1 MPKTIAPFNPDD
13 MLMAMRAA
21 SLAPYR
27 DVLNL
32 TPDGRIQRFRVE
44 GDKAGSRN
52 GWAVAHADP
61 MPHGAFGSWK
71 TGVQHTWRKA
81 SRDPLTPAQHAI
93 MHGQFEAM
101 RRARDAAQAGAYADA
116 ARRAAELWNKAGA
129 ADPFH
134 AYLVKKLV
142 SPIGL
147 RQLRDRLVVPVRD
160 VDGRLTSLQ
169 FIDGGG
175 RKRFLSGGRLKAAYF
190 SIGRVRGD
198 VLLLCEG
205 VATALT
211 LHMATGRPTAA
222 SFSAGNLEPVAR
234 ALKRNMPSVR
244 ILVCGDDDPVGRREA
259 QRAAAAVDG
268 ATMFPVFSKGCA

>member
-101 RRARDAAQAGAYADA
+101 RRARDAAQAGA
-116 ARRAAELWNKAGA
+116 
-129 ADPFH
+129 
-134 AYLVKKLV
+134 
-142 SPIGL
+142 
-147 RQLRDRLVVPVRD
+147 
-160 VDGRLTSLQ
+160 
-169 FIDGGG
+169 
-175 RKRFLSGGRLKAAYF
+175 
-190 SIGRVRGD
+190 
-198 VLLLCEG
+198 
-205 VATALT
+205 
-211 LHMATGRPTAA
+211 
-222 SFSAGNLEPVAR
+222 
-234 ALKRNMPSVR
+234 
-244 ILVCGDDDPVGRREA
+244 
-259 QRAAAAVDG
+259 
-268 ATMFPVFSKGCA
+268 

>member
-1 MPKTIAPFNPDD
+1 M
-13 MLMAMRAA
+13 
-21 SLAPYR
+21 
-27 DVLNL
+27 
-32 TPDGRIQRFRVE
+32 
-44 GDKAGSRN
+44 
-52 GWAVAHADP
+52 
-61 MPHGAFGSWK
+61 
-71 TGVQHTWRKA
+71 
-81 SRDPLTPAQHAI
+81 
-93 MHGQFEAM
+93 
-101 RRARDAAQAGAYADA
+101 
-116 ARRAAELWNKAGA
+116 WNKAGA

-134 AYLVKKLV
+134 SYLVKKLV
-142 SPIGL
+142 SPTGL

-234 ALKRNMPSVR
+234 ALKRKMPSVR